1 MVKKI
6 SLMLV
11 IATMLLMLMPGL
23 CYAAEKET
31 FTDQERLK
39 EEAAENY
46 DAAKEQMNE
55 IYFDAID
62 RMTDD
67 GGPLSGEPIDE
78 WAYRSFYRIYKLISD
93 NCVFII
99 LFSELLGVAILIL
112 ARKNKVF
119 QRFALVALMIVI
131 PFFVLLFVYGVGASP
146 LFKRM

>member
-11 IATMLLMLMPGL
+11 IATMLLMLVPGF

-31 FTDQERLK
+31 FTDQEKLK

-46 DAAKEQMNE
+46 DAAKKQIND
-55 IYFDAID
+55 IYYNAID
-62 RMTDD
+62 RMTDE

-78 WAYRSFYRIYKLISD
+78 WGYRTFYRTYKLISD

-99 LFSELLGVAILIL
+99 LFSELLGVAILVL

-119 QRFALVALMIVI
+119 QRFALVSLMIVI

-146 LFKRM
+146 LFKRT